1 MGAVVGEKIALAIEH
16 AIDRR
21 LPFVSISTS
30 GGARMQEGM
39 LSLVQMAKTAAAA
52 TRLHQAG
59 LPFISVLTDPTTGGV
74 YASFASRG
82 DVILAEPGALIGFAG
97 ARVIKE
103 TTKQTLP
110 PGFQT
115 AEFLLK
121 HGLVDQIVSR
131 LDLRERLTSLLQ
143 ALHVHKYKV
152 RKVPTASPFPVAA
165 AAS

>member
-1 MGAVVGEKIALAIEH
+1 M
-16 AIDRR
+16 
-21 LPFVSISTS
+21 
-30 GGARMQEGM
+30 
-39 LSLVQMAKTAAAA
+39 QMAKTSAALG
-52 TRLHQAG
+52 RLAEAK
-59 LPFISVLTDPTTGGV
+59 LPYVSILTYPTTGGV
-74 YASFASRG
+74 TASFATLG

-143 ALHVHKYKV
+143 VLYVHKYKV
-152 RKVPTASPFPVAA
+152 RKVPTASPFPTAVAA
-165 AAS
+165 G